1 MLFEFWILK
10 FWIMDHPDPRVFF
23 ISHLNSSSV
32 RRSKLH
38 KCVPKI
44 TIGLVFEVSGFVS
57 MIFGS
62 FHIELKRGTLILDS
76 GGPAS
81 ISRMKIKKNRE
92 KYFYQVWTYF
102 ISTQKYVKYGV
113 FKIIPALAIYF
124 RISGIWY
131 TCPEI
136 LWERCADVGIP

>member
-1 MLFEFWILK
+1 
-10 FWIMDHPDPRVFF
+10 MDPPDPRVFFF

-44 TIGLVFEVSGFVS
+44 TIGL
-57 MIFGS
+57 IFGS

-81 ISRMKIKKNRE
+81 ISRMKNPHHSDVSSSGAATGPANPASRG
-92 KYFYQVWTYF
+92 
-102 ISTQKYVKYGV
+102 STQGGRHFEDL
-113 FKIIPALAIYF
+113 FKEL
-124 RISGIWY
+124 SN
-131 TCPEI
+131 
-136 LWERCADVGIP
+136 